1 MNDHEIFRHL
11 ATYPFTSATL
21 KMLQC
26 ALRVIQKRYPL
37 ASLQNAG
44 EEVSEY
50 PPQEAFEQTEVPLH
64 VTGEWINLMKI
75 VADSIDTPEQRVS
88 LSLRLFARGE
98 QAEVDMIAEYLR
110 LLRPAYP
117 SFHFSDP
124 VIFTSDDT
132 EIAARLCGTLDATTL
147 ISCNYD
153 GAWFAAVAYADCVQL
168 YGAQAESSSKL
179 GQQAQTLF
187 PGRTICFSEPLVTTP
202 DKDTGAL
209 MLLSLR
215 MLAGGGV
222 PTMCADAAS
231 LENLRARICI
241 ELLTQNLDARDADVS
256 ERLQQVQLEHSAFF
270 DEAFIH
276 EDNSPSPVGS
286 TFTADMGS
294 GIGPS
299 TFGVS
304 PSPSRLFSPVG
315 EGPPSAGRGSS
326 ETPHTSPKYPHR
338 PALSSRAV
346 GPSPKVTK
354 LRSGLVFG
362 TRIHGVSHSKSP
374 PMPPPMPEE
383 CRVILGMLSGAVAFY
398 RSSRLSGDTE
408 LAVIWSAIKSG
419 SKSEFYRR
427 YMGLLFYE
435 KMVRLSSDQ
444 EVALRL
450 KTSITKRELG
460 EMRRHQSDFQIWH
473 DICDLRRD
481 WGPGRF
487 VLLCALPES
496 FQVGR
501 GSRTEQQVQLR
512 RVCKRLKDDR
522 DPLSGYLDAAKELCA
537 ALVGVKLPC
546 ERLMIDDYHLKA
558 YQDMSEPEFA
568 AYMSLSPRPVIP
580 ISRWGAH

>member
-1 MNDHEIFRHL
+1 MNDHEIFCRL

-37 ASLQNAG
+37 ASLQDVG
-44 EEVSEY
+44 EAISEY

-64 VTGEWINLMKI
+64 VTDEWIHLIKI
-75 VADSIDTPEQRVS
+75 VADSVDTPEQRVS

-98 QAEVDMIAEYLR
+98 QADVDMIAEYLR

-132 EIAARLCGTLDATTL
+132 EIAARLYGTFDATTL
-147 ISCNYD
+147 IPCNYD

-179 GQQAQTLF
+179 EQQAQALF
-187 PGRTICFSEPLVTTP
+187 PGRTVCFSEPLVTTP

-215 MLAGGGV
+215 MLTGGGV
-222 PTMCADAAS
+222 PTLCTDAAF
-231 LENLRARICI
+231 LRNLRARICI

-256 ERLQQVQLEHSAFF
+256 ERLQQVQLEHSTFF
-270 DEAFIH
+270 DEAFIR
-276 EDNSPSPVGS
+276 EETSPSPVGS

-294 GIGPS
+294 NIGPS
-299 TFGVS
+299 TFGAS

-315 EGPPSAGRGSS
+315 EGPPSAGQGSS
-326 ETPHTSPKYPHR
+326 ETTHASPKDPHG
-338 PALSSRAV
+338 PSLSSRAV

-354 LRSGLVFG
+354 LRSGLVFD
-362 TRIHGVSHSKSP
+362 SMSP

-383 CRVILGMLSGAVAFY
+383 CRTILGMLSEAVAFY

-408 LAVIWSAIKSG
+408 LAVIWSTIKSG

-427 YMGLLFYE
+427 YIGLLLYE
-435 KMVRLSSDQ
+435 EMARLSSDH

-450 KTSITKRELG
+450 KTSITKREIG

-473 DICDLRRD
+473 DICNLRRD

-487 VLLCALPES
+487 VLLCALPEG

-512 RVCKRLKDDR
+512 RVCKRLEDDR
-522 DPLSGYLDAAKELCA
+522 DPLSGYLNVAKELCA
-537 ALVGVKLPC
+537 ALVHVKLPC

-558 YQDMSEPEFA
+558 YQAMSEPEFA

-580 ISRWGAH
+580 ISRLGTR

>member
-124 VIFTSDDT
+124 ALDS
-132 EIAARLCGTLDATTL
+132 DATTL

-222 PTMCADAAS
+222 PTS
-231 LENLRARICI
+231 RICI

-326 ETPHTSPKYPHR
+326 ETPHT
-338 PALSSRAV
+338 
-346 GPSPKVTK
+346 
-354 LRSGLVFG
+354 GLVFG

-444 EVALRL
+444 EVALQ
-450 KTSITKRELG
+450 
-460 EMRRHQSDFQIWH
+460 MRRHQSDFQIWH

-558 YQDMSEPEFA
+558 YQDI
-568 AYMSLSPRPVIP
+568 LSPRPVIP
-580 ISRWGAH
+580 ISRWGPLVHAICYL

>member
-1 MNDHEIFRHL
+1 MNDHEIFRRL

-26 ALRVIQKRYPL
+26 ALQVIQKRYPL
-37 ASLQNAG
+37 ASLQDGGDAIL
-44 EEVSEY
+44 EY
-50 PPQEAFEQTEVPLH
+50 PSQEAFEQTEVPLH
-64 VTGEWINLMKI
+64 VTGEWISLMKI
-75 VADSIDTPEQRVS
+75 VGDSIDAPEQRVP
-88 LSLRLFARGE
+88 LPLRLFARGE
-98 QAEVDMIAEYLR
+98 QADVDMIAEYLR

-124 VIFTSDDT
+124 VIFTSDNT
-132 EIAARLCGTLDATTL
+132 ETAARLYGTFDATTL
-147 ISCNYD
+147 IPCSYD

-168 YGAQAESSSKL
+168 YGAQVESSSKL
-179 GQQAQTLF
+179 EQQAQTLF

-202 DKDTGAL
+202 VKDPGAL

-222 PTMCADAAS
+222 PTMCADAAF
-231 LENLRARICI
+231 LQNLRARICV
-241 ELLTQNLDARDADVS
+241 ELLAQNLDVRDSDVS
-256 ERLQQVQLEHSAFF
+256 ERLQQVQLENSTFF
-270 DEAFIH
+270 DEAFIR

-294 GIGPS
+294 NIGPS
-299 TFGVS
+299 TFGAS

-326 ETPHTSPKYPHR
+326 ETTSASPKDLYR
-338 PALSSRAV
+338 PSLFSRAV
-346 GPSPKVTK
+346 GPSPKWH
-354 LRSGLVFG
+354 VFG
-362 TRIHGVSHSKSP
+362 TRIHGVSHSVSP

-383 CRVILGMLSGAVAFY
+383 CRVILGMLSEAVAFY
-398 RSSRLSGDTE
+398 RSSRLSGSTE
-408 LAVIWSAIKSG
+408 LAVMWSAIKSG

-427 YMGLLFYE
+427 YIGLLFYE
-435 KMVRLSSDQ
+435 EMARLSSDQ

-501 GSRTEQQVQLR
+501 GSRTEKQVQLR
-512 RVCKRLKDDR
+512 RVCKRLQDDR
-522 DPLSGYLDAAKELCA
+522 DPLSGYLDVAKELCA
-537 ALVGVKLPC
+537 ALVQVNLPC

-558 YQDMSEPEFA
+558 YSEMSEPEFA

-580 ISRWGAH
+580 ISRWGTH

>member
-326 ETPHTSPKYPHR
+326 ETPHT
-338 PALSSRAV
+338 
-346 GPSPKVTK
+346 
-354 LRSGLVFG
+354 GLVFG

-398 RSSRLSGDTE
+398 RSSRL
-408 LAVIWSAIKSG
+408 G

-444 EVALRL
+444 EVALQ
-450 KTSITKRELG
+450 
-460 EMRRHQSDFQIWH
+460 MRRHQSDFQIWH